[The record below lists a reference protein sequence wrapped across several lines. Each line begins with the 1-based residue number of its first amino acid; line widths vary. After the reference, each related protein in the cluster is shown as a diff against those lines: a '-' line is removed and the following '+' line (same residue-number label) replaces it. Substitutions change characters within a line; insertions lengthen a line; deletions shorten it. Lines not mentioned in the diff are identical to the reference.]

1 MSISPSN
8 RYAPRGPGAAWDEAV
23 AKPQPSTLS
32 SQTGRDLWRR
42 QAESGAA
49 DPFLQYGE
57 RTWTYGE
64 ADAEMRRAAASLSA
78 LGVTAGTRVLVG
90 MSNRAETVFIHMA
103 LRELGAVLVALVPG
117 LQFDQLA
124 FQVRHSEGEM
134 LIVDDSIAE
143 LLLPRIHEF
152 PGVGRVVADGPPA
165 RTARRGAELAELFT
179 SDPLPLDSSADVT
192 DMSASAIL
200 YTSGS
205 TSAPK
210 GVVLPAGAFFSG
222 GLGYVE
228 RFGFTADD
236 NYLLPM
242 TLAHGLGA
250 LLAQS
255 IAMQAGGQLTV
266 TDRFSPSSFWSDV
279 ERHQATF
286 TLLCPGQLNLLLKV
300 GEGAPP
306 AATSLRFVISH
317 AWHAG
322 FRERFGVELGTVWG
336 STETGT
342 VGVGSPAEYRGEHA
356 DDGYLG
362 LPLPASTELEIRDA
376 DGNARHEGKAGEIWL
391 HHPHI
396 MLEYLKEPELTA
408 DTVRDGWVR
417 TGDRGSLD
425 ADGRLHFRGRI
436 KSMIKRSGENISIE
450 EVEVTLH
457 EHPQVVECIAFG
469 VADPMRTEELAVVAM
484 VKDGADRVVTGSEL
498 SAFVAGR
505 LARFK
510 APRYV
515 LTMVDALP
523 RLGSGKVD
531 RAGIANAFDGGAYWD
546 RDHDRGG

>member
-1 MSISPSN
+1 MLLG
-8 RYAPRGPGAAWDEAV
+8 APEPRSRLGEAV
-23 AKPQPSTLS
+23 AKPHPPTQSTE
-32 SQTGRDLWRR
+32 TGRNLWRQ
-42 QAESGAA
+42 QAGSRATH
-49 DPFLQYGE
+49 PFLQCGE

-64 ADAEMRRAAASLSA
+64 ADVEMRRVAASLSA

-90 MSNRAETVFIHMA
+90 LSNRAETVFIHMA

-117 LQFDQLA
+117 LQFGQLA
-124 FQVRHSEGEM
+124 FQVRHSEGET
-134 LIVDDSIAE
+134 LIVDDDIAE
-143 LLLPRIHEF
+143 LLLPRLREF
-152 PGVGRVVADGPPA
+152 PGVGCVVADGPPGGTGVTGA
-165 RTARRGAELAELFT
+165 RLADLFT
-179 SDPLPLDSSADVT
+179 SDPLAHDAHADVT
-192 DMSASAIL
+192 DTTPSAIL

-222 GLGYVE
+222 GLGYVD

-286 TLLCPGQLNLLLKV
+286 TLLFPGMLNLLLRV
-300 GEGAPP
+300 GDAAP
-306 AATSLRFVISH
+306 AASTSLRFVISH
-317 AWHAG
+317 TWHG
-322 FRERFGVELGTVWG
+322 EFRERFGLEMGTVWG

-342 VGVGSPAEYRGEHA
+342 VGAGSPAGYRGERA

-362 LPLPASTELEIRDA
+362 IPLPVETELEIRDA
-376 DGNARHEGKAGEIWL
+376 DGHVLSEGDAGEIWL
-391 HHPHI
+391 RHRHI
-396 MLEYLKEPELTA
+396 MLEYLKEPALTA
-408 DTVRDGWVR
+408 DTVQDGWVR

-425 ADGRLHFRGRI
+425 ADGRLYFRGRI
-436 KSMIKRSGENISIE
+436 KNMIKRSGENISIE
-450 EVEVTLH
+450 EIEVTLH
-457 EHPQVVECIAFG
+457 DHPQVVECVAFG
-469 VADPMRTEELAVVAM
+469 VADPIRTEELAVVAM
-484 VKDGADRVVTGSEL
+484 VRGGSEGGVTGSEL
-498 SAFVAGR
+498 SRFIGGR
-505 LARFK
+505 LTRLK

-515 LTMVDALP
+515 RTMVEPLP

-531 RAGIANAFDGGAYWD
+531 RAGIASGFDGAACWD
-546 RDHDRGG
+546 REHDRGG